1 MRKSILLLLSF
12 YSVTLLAQE
21 RITLL
26 FAGDLMQHQEQISAA
41 RTPNGQYD
49 YSSCFKLVKAQV
61 SNADLAIANLEV
73 TLGGEPYTG
82 YPAFSAPDEYLSA
95 IKEAGFDVLLTAN
108 NHCLDRRQKG
118 LQRTIMMLDSLHI
131 PHLGTYKDEQ
141 QRQEHYPLLIRKKG
155 FRIALLNYTF
165 GTNGIKVTPPNVV
178 NYIDRQTISDD
189 IRKAQ
194 SWHPDVLIACM
205 HWGIEYQS
213 LPSNEQRELAHWMIQ
228 QGVTHII
235 GSHPHVVQPL
245 EMETDSIDGTQHI
258 IVYSLGNFIS
268 NMSKINTDG
277 GLLFTLE
284 LEKASLPA
292 TAFTKDQIIF
302 HSPVENKD
310 TLHKAETADTLCC
323 TEKSEKKQP
332 TAPTP
337 VRVSHCEYN
346 LVWTARPRLTGKKN
360 FILYPVDDP
369 ACSLLPAAARNR
381 LNIFTKNARNLFQ
394 QHNIRIEE
402 RKK

>member
-1 MRKSILLLLSF
+1 
-12 YSVTLLAQE
+12 
-21 RITLL
+21 
-26 FAGDLMQHQEQISAA
+26 
-41 RTPNGQYD
+41 
-49 YSSCFKLVKAQV
+49 
-61 SNADLAIANLEV
+61 
-73 TLGGEPYTG
+73 
-82 YPAFSAPDEYLSA
+82 
-95 IKEAGFDVLLTAN
+95 
-108 NHCLDRRQKG
+108 
-118 LQRTIMMLDSLHI
+118 
-131 PHLGTYKDEQ
+131 
-141 QRQEHYPLLIRKKG
+141 
-155 FRIALLNYTF
+155 
-165 GTNGIKVTPPNVV
+165 
-178 NYIDRQTISDD
+178 
-189 IRKAQ
+189 
-194 SWHPDVLIACM
+194 M

-213 LPSNEQRELAHWMIQ
+213 LPSSEQRELAHWMIQ

-245 EMETDSIDGTQHI
+245 EMETDSINGTQHI

-310 TLHKAETADTLCC
+310 TLRKAETADTLCC

-369 ACSLLPAAARNR
+369 ACALLPAAARNR